1 MMIEHSRR
9 TQRGFSL
16 HEAMIS
22 LAVLSSGLLALAQ
35 FQGQIHENSGQT
47 KTQTTAVNLAQQ
59 KLEALR
65 DQAGTDY
72 AGIAEGRDTPPMQTG
87 DNTRFNRH
95 WTVTHH
101 DSPSYKAV
109 SVTTAWQSL
118 DGETQSVRIASF
130 LAPGTPYRSPLS
142 TAPDAVGETVEQDDS
157 PDLDRKAPNDA
168 ARAEQAD
175 TPVANSETTA
185 VKPPATCLCQRHDGG
200 GRLDERKS
208 GPDCTDACCHTA
220 WQNSAKSLC
229 EQDDCTFVARCKAS

>member
-1 MMIEHSRR
+1 MIEHSRR
-9 TQRGFSL
+9 IQRGFSL

-65 DQAGTDY
+65 DQASTDY

-109 SVTTAWQSL
+109 SVTTDWQSV
-118 DGETQSVRIASF
+118 DGETQSVRIASL
-130 LAPGTPYRSPLS
+130 LAPGTPYRSQLS
-142 TAPDAVGETVEQDDS
+142 AEPEAVGETGEQDES
-157 PDLDRKAPNDA
+157 SNQDRKTPDDA
-168 ARAEQAD
+168 TRTEQAD
-175 TPVANSETTA
+175 TPVADQETA
-185 VKPPATCLCQRHDGG
+185 GIKPPAICLCQRRDGG

-220 WQNSAKSLC
+220 WQNSTESLC
-229 EQDDCTFVARCKAS
+229 EQDDCTFVARCTAS